1 MLVNNN
7 DVQSINAALIELQK
21 QIQQIQNELKK
32 ITVKIKND

>member
-7 DVQSINAALIELQK
+7 DVQSINAALLELQK
-21 QIQQIQNELKK
+21 HIQQIQNELKK